1 MPVVAK
7 VDGVRIMFYAN
18 EHPPPHFH
26 AEIAEHRAVIDI
38 ASLTVTEGFLPIA
51 KRRTILD
58 WAASRQRQLS
68 LAFVRAT
75 AHEKV
80 EPIA

>member
-1 MPVVAK
+1 MPIVAL

-26 AEIAEHRAVIDI
+26 AQFAEHRAVIDI
-38 ASLTVTEGFLPIA
+38 ESLSMSDGYLPVV
-51 KRRTILD
+51 KRRRVLA
-58 WAASRQRQLS
+58 WAATRTHLLHR
-68 LAFVRAT
+68 AFAQAT

-80 EPIA
+80 EPIP